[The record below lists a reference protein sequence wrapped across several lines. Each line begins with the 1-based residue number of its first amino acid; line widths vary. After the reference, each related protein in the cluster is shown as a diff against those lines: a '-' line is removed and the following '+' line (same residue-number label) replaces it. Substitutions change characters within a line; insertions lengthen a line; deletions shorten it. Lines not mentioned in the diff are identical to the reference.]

1 MENKNSKVTPKDN
14 QKSTSFY
21 KHQKTWIL
29 WVTCSKAGS
38 FCPGAVST
46 LGQGLTPAEGGDSV
60 SGWNLGEAPDKQGES
75 AGKR

>member
-1 MENKNSKVTPKDN
+1 MTHRE
-14 QKSTSFY
+14 
-21 KHQKTWIL
+21 
-29 WVTCSKAGS
+29 AGI
-38 FCPGAVST
+38 FLPGAVST